1 MKTLTEE
8 REERNRILKIFEE
21 ERRRL
26 LDAARAEARYL
37 WAHYRKP
44 LTAGEVFSSMEYNL
58 KGSELY
64 LLLLKH
70 DKRWLG
76 AVFKGW
82 TKVGYQLSG
91 SHCRPVA
98 QWVPEEFSE
107 PFPTENKDK

>member
-1 MKTLTEE
+1 MKIISEE
-8 REERNRILKIFEE
+8 RKERNRILKVFEE

-26 LDAARAEARYL
+26 IGAARAEARHL
-37 WAHYRKP
+37 WSHYRKP
-44 LTAGEVFSSMEYNL
+44 LTAGEVFSSLEYTL
-58 KGSELY
+58 KGSDLY

-98 QWVPEEFSE
+98 KWVPEEFAES
-107 PFPTENKDK
+107 FSTEN